1 MILSE
6 VWGYSFDPGSNVV
19 DVLVFRLREKID
31 RGFDPPLL
39 HTARGRHLVRVSMAS
54 LEAELDPAV
63 FVRAHRA
70 AIVNLDAVQELS
82 TRDDSCLRLVDGTR
96 VPVSR
101 SRRRHVEAAIGA
113 RG

>member
-1 MILSE
+1 MVLKTSE
-6 VWGYSFDPGSNVV
+6 IHWIEAEDYYV
-19 DVLVFRLREKID
+19 
-31 RGFDPPLL
+31 LL

>member
-1 MILSE
+1 MSTTSDEASPRIVTLA
-6 VWGYSFDPGSNVV
+6 
-19 DVLVFRLREKID
+19 LVAA
-31 RGFDPPLL
+31 GV
-39 HTARGRHLVRVSMAS
+39 LVRVSMAS

-70 AIVNLDAVQELS
+70 AIVNLDAVQELT

-101 SRRRHVEAAIGA
+101 ARRRQVETAIGA